1 MTGRLPALATGFAD
15 TLGLNGMPLTA
26 TSFLAPELGDGRQ
39 VRIRPL
45 IQEEA
50 MGRRHRSTVGR
61 DLVKG
66 AIAGAVATW
75 VMGKV
80 TNYLYERE
88 DPSARS
94 SEDEARGGKTAY
106 GAAAEKT
113 ARLFGKSLDQE
124 PRERL
129 GSAIHWAL
137 GIGTG
142 AVYAVV
148 RRRFDRV
155 GKLGGTG
162 FGTAFWVLV
171 DEGLV
176 SMLGLTPAPPRFP
189 WQTHARGLAGHLTF
203 GTVTDAT
210 LRALEPI
217 G

>member
-1 MTGRLPALATGFAD
+1 M
-15 TLGLNGMPLTA
+15 
-26 TSFLAPELGDGRQ
+26 
-39 VRIRPL
+39 
-45 IQEEA
+45 
-50 MGRRHRSTVGR
+50 RRRDRNTVGR
-61 DLVKG
+61 DLVNG

-80 TNYLYERE
+80 TTYLYDRE
-88 DPSARS
+88 DQPARRA
-94 SEDEARGGKTAY
+94 EDEARGGKTAY
-106 GAAAEKT
+106 EAAAEKA
-113 ARLFGKSLDQE
+113 ARLIGKSLD
-124 PRERL
+124 PRQRYRL

-142 AVYAVV
+142 AVYAVL

-176 SMLGLTPAPPRFP
+176 SLLGLTPSPPRFP

-203 GTVTDAT
+203 GTVTEAT